1 MGLDVFFGVPGE
13 EDSVFYLRNHSDF
26 FELMCTP
33 EPEPIDSNYSDFA
46 VSPEMIERME
56 DQLLD
61 DLEEAG
67 LTLDVVPETLP
78 DEFHGWDAREMDWED
93 LLPCYLR
100 ILEDLGALVDQHG
113 YLICGWSA

>member
-1 MGLDVFFGVPGE
+1 
-13 EDSVFYLRNHSDF
+13 
-26 FELMCTP
+26 
-33 EPEPIDSNYSDFA
+33 
-46 VSPEMIERME
+46 ME

-67 LTLDVVPETLP
+67 LTQDVVPETLH

-113 YLICGWSA
+113 YLICDWSA